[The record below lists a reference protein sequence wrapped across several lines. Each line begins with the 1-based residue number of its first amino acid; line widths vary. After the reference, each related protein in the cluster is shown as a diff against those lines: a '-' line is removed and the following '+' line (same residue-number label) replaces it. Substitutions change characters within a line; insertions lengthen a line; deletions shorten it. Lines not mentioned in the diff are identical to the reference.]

1 VEKRHFYIWR
11 RPVVSGLLLAISFL
25 LIGNLFATGA
35 DVFVKAFATSSG
47 IYQYLF
53 LRQCL
58 LAVCLLPFFLQL
70 PKEARVL
77 RRGRVQVVRANLTAI
92 GGACVFL
99 ALTELSL
106 ATANVLFYASPVLT
120 LLLAAWWFKEP
131 LHKYRLFNII
141 FCFAGVVIALQPDSG
156 GIGIIAGL
164 AAALC
169 IACHNLLVRFIPANT
184 PTLAIMFWG
193 TVLSIPLM
201 GLLALFDWQPFNQSM
216 LYLVMGSAV
225 CVCSYQLCCI
235 VAYRRAEAGAIALA
249 EYSGLIFAAL
259 LGWWI
264 FSEEIDIWISLGMLM
279 IIAPILWQT
288 LHEHKKQLKL
298 TAAET
303 INAINKNPSG

>member
-1 VEKRHFYIWR
+1 M
-11 RPVVSGLLLAISFL
+11 VSALLLAIGFL

-35 DVFVKAFATSSG
+35 DVFVKAFASSSG

-58 LAVCLLPFFLQL
+58 LALCLLPFFLQL
-70 PKEARVL
+70 PKDARILRRARV
-77 RRGRVQVVRANLTAI
+77 QTFRANLTAI

-131 LHKYRLFNII
+131 LHKYRIFNIV
-141 FCFAGVVIALQPDSG
+141 FCFSGVIIALQPDSG
-156 GIGIIAGL
+156 GIGIFAGL

-169 IACHNLLVRFIPANT
+169 IACHNLLVRFIPAST

-193 TVLSIPLM
+193 TTLSIPLM
-201 GLLALFDWQPFNQSM
+201 GALALLDWRPLNLSM
-216 LYLVMGSAV
+216 LVLVVGSAI
-225 CVCSYQLCCI
+225 CVCGYQLCCI

-259 LGWWI
+259 VGWWI
-264 FSEEIDIWISLGMLM
+264 FKEAIDIWISVGMLM

-288 LHEHKKQLKL
+288 IHEQKKAKALVNEECISSEK
-298 TAAET
+298 
-303 INAINKNPSG
+303 P